1 MKATKAAFEKYL
13 LSQDQKEKHAFEKQH
28 SDDEL
33 IIDAV
38 EGYIENPE
46 GWSHFS
52 GIDKRNSSKRRK
64 FAIPSL
70 IIGLGLVILI
80 GVLWRPQEFEKEP
93 MQKELPKK
101 SLVAKIKIHQ
111 PKDLKSLAPLSSQK
125 RISPL
130 VVSNDFVL
138 KRNDQEQQVA
148 PISPMQQLPL
158 KPIQTN
164 NDSKK
169 ELKRKIG
176 RELLIKNFKVIDY
189 KYYRKSNFKGREIN
203 EASEQNEEISIPYI
217 NLLSSALENF
227 AKNDYKLCLLKCD
240 QILAEYPDD
249 ANALF
254 YGALSTFNLKQFEQ
268 AENRLLKLKTIDFS
282 NFMEEAN
289 WYLLLVYQ
297 QQKKE
302 AAFSSHRLSIV
313 EDKGFYAERAAN
325 LRY

>member
-1 MKATKAAFEKYL
+1 MKATKAAFKKYL

-33 IIDAV
+33 VMDAV

-52 GIDKRNSSKRRK
+52 AIEKRFSGKRRK
-64 FAIPSL
+64 FGKLSIL
-70 IIGLGLVILI
+70 LGVGLVILLI
-80 GVLWRPQEFEKEP
+80 TFWRSQESKTIKAD
-93 MQKELPKK
+93 KELSKTTPA
-101 SLVAKIKIHQ
+101 VQIKIHQ

-130 VVSNDFVL
+130 VVSSDFVL

-176 RELLIKNFKVIDY
+176 KELLIKNFKVIDY

-203 EASEQNEEISIPYI
+203 VASEQSEISIPYI
-217 NLLSSALENF
+217 NILSSALENF
-227 AKNDYKLCLLKCD
+227 GKHDYKLCLLMCD

-302 AAFSSHRLSIV
+302 AAFSSLRLSII

-325 LRY
+325 LHF